1 MTNTFKRR
9 LYRLS
14 LISTTLF
21 LIAIFLYVLADNGIA
36 GLQFYPAFIALFAG
50 VLMIFRTLETLS
62 LWHEDNSVDSDQGRA
77 RRNIYPASFY
87 TEGTIMLLLV
97 LVLLGSSISRGE
109 LNSQEGG
116 VFAFSLVVIGAC
128 VLLGRLSNGII
139 E

>member
-21 LIAIFLYVLADNGIA
+21 LIGVLLYILADNGIA
-36 GLQFYPAFIALFAG
+36 GLQFYPSFIALFAG
-50 VLMIFRTLETLS
+50 ILMVFRTLEALS
-62 LWHEDNSVDSDQGRA
+62 LWDEDNSIDSDQGRM
-77 RRNIYPASFY
+77 RRNIYPISFY
-87 TEGTIMLLLV
+87 TEAIIMVLLV
-97 LVLLGSSISRGE
+97 MILLISTINRGE

-116 VFAFSLVVIGAC
+116 VFAFSLIVIGAC